1 MTMDS
6 HRLSPIS
13 RKTIHRIWAI
23 PLIAV
28 AVIAT
33 GCFGGMSLFK
43 KVTPTDEL
51 KVAASRPAENSE
63 ISQRMEQWIRSILSD
78 PADVRLLRGMKVSAS
93 LIVTSRDGMQ
103 VIGSPLM
110 GHYRGTERVDPND
123 LVALVY
129 GAYFFSNKKS
139 PELAENTRI
148 RPRLS
153 KALRDEDHIRL
164 NKLLDELT
172 QSESGP
178 PLEGKEFEE
187 FQNKRYKINRWLE
200 SLQLYPAIKVG
211 QKIWETAPYGR
222 DIQLLGSDYQN
233 SNSITSNALAR
244 LMLLVA
250 EERLAFDADKGAM
263 LKMMALER
271 SRPGATTS
279 NFISNSLPITIRM
292 SGFVVD
298 RDEQHHEVAIFDGP
312 SGTRYVL
319 VILTDRQEAAATF
332 IQRFVSLL
340 YADIE
345 SGALPKPTLRPTN

>member
-164 NKLLDELT
+164 NKLLDEL
-172 QSESGP
+172 
-178 PLEGKEFEE
+178 
-187 FQNKRYKINRWLE
+187 
-200 SLQLYPAIKVG
+200 
-211 QKIWETAPYGR
+211 
-222 DIQLLGSDYQN
+222 
-233 SNSITSNALAR
+233 
-244 LMLLVA
+244 
-250 EERLAFDADKGAM
+250 
-263 LKMMALER
+263 ER